1 MRLAARGERAMSD
14 CNHGLRF
21 GPNGACPVCERDRLR
36 AALEIEAAWWED
48 VPCGV
53 EQDPDPGGNVEA
65 DDVAWMAGVAI
76 RRIREV
82 LDGDPSPMQRD
93 P

>member
-1 MRLAARGERAMSD
+1 M
-14 CNHGLRF
+14 
-21 GPNGACPVCERDRLR
+21 CERDRLR

-53 EQDPDPGGNVEA
+53 EQDPDPGGNVES

-76 RRIREV
+76 RRIRAV
-82 LDGDPSPMQRD
+82 LDGDGSPMQRD